1 MRINFITNYPDYAE
15 FRDYIQNNFT
25 SDYAS
30 CTDFRDYRKLIL
42 PVTALATLILKTT

>member
-1 MRINFITNYPDYAE
+1 MKNNFITDYDNYTD
-15 FRDYIQNNFT
+15 FREYIKNNFT

-42 PVTALATLILKTT
+42 PMTTLATLILEIT